1 MCIRDRAWLIGSLVA
16 SVRVLLG
23 IGWLRGQLRRS
34 QAWAD
39 PVWQARA
46 ADLSRRLGLAR
57 GVSLRVA
64 HHLATPV
71 TAGWLKPVVLMP
83 ATLVTGMPADL
94 LQALLAHEL
103 AHVRR
108 HDYLVNLLQHA
119 AQALLF
125 FHPSVW
131 WLSQRLRIERER
143 IADAMAASVSYTHLT
158 LPTKRIV

>member
-1 MCIRDRAWLIGSLVA
+1 MAVLAADVASAWRALPGPTGLDPAAPAAARWPLWLALAWLIGSLVA

-64 HHLATPV
+64 PHLATPV
-71 TAGWLKPVVLMP
+71 PAGWLKPVVLMP
-83 ATLVTGMPADL
+83 ATLVTGMP
-94 LQALLAHEL
+94 
-103 AHVRR
+103 
-108 HDYLVNLLQHA
+108 
-119 AQALLF
+119 
-125 FHPSVW
+125 
-131 WLSQRLRIERER
+131 LSLIH
-143 IADAMAASVSYTHLT
+143 I
-158 LPTKRIV
+158 